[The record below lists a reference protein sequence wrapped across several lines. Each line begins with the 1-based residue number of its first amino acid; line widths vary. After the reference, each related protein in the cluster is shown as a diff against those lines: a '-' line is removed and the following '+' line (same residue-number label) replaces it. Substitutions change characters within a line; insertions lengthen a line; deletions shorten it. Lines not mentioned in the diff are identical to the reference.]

1 MTTGSVVN
9 AYYDDLSVVKMILA
23 GDKIPSSAD
32 AAKRMEG
39 VLFKEW
45 MAAPDHAFEEL
56 KIGQVGLKK
65 LFKDPMI
72 NYWMSFMDVFTK
84 SFPLKNVPR
93 TMLATTY
100 KDDDLWRMIQAAK
113 KNPKTKKMG
122 DKLETEI
129 LKQFVFAEKK
139 PSEMAKLLQ
148 VSEKTDAN

>member
-1 MTTGSVVN
+1 M
-9 AYYDDLSVVKMILA
+9 
-23 GDKIPSSAD
+23 
-32 AAKRMEG
+32 
-39 VLFKEW
+39 F
-45 MAAPDHAFEEL
+45 
-56 KIGQVGLKK
+56 
-65 LFKDPMI
+65 

-84 SFPLKNVPR
+84 AFPLKNVPR

-113 KNPKTKKMG
+113 KNPKTKEMG

-148 VSEKTDAN
+148 VSEKTDANWKMWEKYMKDYHRYHLREISS